1 MRRTPAVV
9 AGVLRIL
16 KRWKYSSLPL
26 HVLDKPVD
34 GVGCVV
40 GKLKILVLHGIVLDG
55 CYHDS
60 SCVEKSLQRRLPEV
74 NCEEIVGGN
83 NLLAPDNCSAGAPNT
98 GRFNV
103 EPGPDGLD
111 DSVEP
116 PDDADQG
123 EDCGYLVEHVQDVVD
138 VGRVHIALEQDA
150 LADEVD
156 KDQQNDQNSAVH
168 DLPQKCEMEDLAGR
182 VGAGSAGSSIV
193 RVCHDLFLLNY

>member
-1 MRRTPAVV
+1 M
-9 AGVLRIL
+9 
-16 KRWKYSSLPL
+16 KRWKYSSLLL

-34 GVGCVV
+34 GVGCVI

-55 CYHDS
+55 RDYDGPCF
-60 SCVEKSLQRRLPEV
+60 EKLLQGRLPEV
-74 NCEEIVGGN
+74 NGEELIGGN
-83 NLLAPDNCSAGAPNT
+83 NLLAPDDCSAGAPNT
-98 GRFNV
+98 GGFNV
-103 EPGPDGLD
+103 ESGPDGLD

-123 EDCGYLVEHVQDVVD
+123 EDCGDLVEHVQDIVD
-138 VGRVHIALEQDA
+138 AGRVHIALEQDA

-156 KDQQNDQNSAVH
+156 KVQQNDQNSAVH

-193 RVCHDLFLLNY
+193 RVCHDLFPPKLLVWVLLTFAKGYC